1 MQDTKN
7 EIEAL
12 NKEAKL
18 YMDNWSILDKAE
30 KLVKE
35 CGIENIA
42 SIYLAKSRF
51 SDMFVYTRKKIEKL
65 QDLC

>member
-18 YMDNWSILDKAE
+18 YMDNWNILDKAE

-42 SIYLAKSRF
+42 SIYLAKVHF
-51 SDMFVYTRKKIEKL
+51 SEMFTYTCKKIEKL
-65 QDLC
+65 RNL